1 VKVEPPEGEAM
12 RRSGPF
18 RGDVPSPEKS
28 LHFWHNNFGK
38 RSIVVDLDKPN
49 GQEAFVQLA
58 SATEAVLSL
67 RERGLFHH
75 RGSDR
80 FRTLDSLK
88 LNSRAACGTVG
99 GQQVVIFCK
108 MTECAHSGFC
118 NGVLASTSTF
128 ACDIGPQTKLDPKD
142 RTVLIS
148 LGKAINAQELV

>member
-1 VKVEPPEGEAM
+1 M

-118 NGVLASTSTF
+118 NGRAREYIDVRLRYRSSDKTRSEGPDGP
-128 ACDIGPQTKLDPKD
+128 DIA
-142 RTVLIS
+142 R
-148 LGKAINAQELV
+148 